1 MFLIYMAFP
10 NFAKQ
15 KIPRILQRITSLTLG
30 SSALLTTPQPLEA
43 KGYMKERRHHRLQ
56 PTVFQSLSLL
66 RLLLRNYTLESIHSH
81 LQNLLLFLSP
91 FFACPHKELS
101 QSRKNSFFSSSYPT
115 SFVRKSFRLRGVW
128 HFGQTT

>member
-1 MFLIYMAFP
+1 MGHHIKPPNIIIKKTVKNTVFGFIYMFLIYMAFP

-81 LQNLLLFLSP
+81 LQNLLLFQP
-91 FFACPHKELS
+91 E
-101 QSRKNSFFSSSYPT
+101 
-115 SFVRKSFRLRGVW
+115 
-128 HFGQTT
+128 